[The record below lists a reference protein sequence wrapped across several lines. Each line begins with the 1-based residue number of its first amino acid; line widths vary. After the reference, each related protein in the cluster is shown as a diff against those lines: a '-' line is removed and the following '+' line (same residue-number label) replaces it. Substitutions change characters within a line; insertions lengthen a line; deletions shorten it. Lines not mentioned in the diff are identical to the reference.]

1 MILVKQFSLLK
12 TLNKKS
18 GSVKNMVSFNFKAK
32 FNGDSQ
38 YLSSSSG
45 IINVTP
51 QKGTILLSTNI
62 PFIEQNTPFEIIVTA
77 VNQSGVA
84 VSGLSVDYSFKI
96 DGVQSVTG
104 SCITNTEGKGTIS
117 ETLTTEG
124 DVELTLTVDETTN
137 YNSATLVKEFRMGLR
152 STFLTIS
159 TSSTSFQM
167 GEKIVVSGY
176 LHDEDG
182 LPVQNAAITLDYGLN
197 SSFSSHTGTTT
208 NSQGLWSVSLSNL
221 SIGQYTLKA
230 SYAGNELYKSS
241 QSSSRTISVTK
252 KNTILEVIN
261 TSLIRGQ
268 SWFVRLKDSSG
279 NRLGNK
285 NIVFTANGV
294 EYTRQTDSN
303 GVASLAINIL
313 PNIYTFKAVFK
324 GDTTYNASNTLNSS
338 VVVNNYASVTKAAT
352 NFWGYGSSGV
362 PYRSWSQLGSSSNG
376 YVSICG
382 SSSYP
387 IGSSSGSYNTPQSL
401 AANGFGF
408 NIPSEAT
415 IKNIT
420 VIWED
425 ANYPTTDSLGAHNSI
440 SCAVSSQQ
448 VQVIN
453 LGHGNTNA
461 VNDGITPGQKI
472 FKQHSVLFEN
482 VNALPSAVNDGG
494 IAIILKWGKNTTGN
508 VGRLKVQNVALKVE
522 YTPYQERPI

>member
-1 MILVKQFSLLK
+1 
-12 TLNKKS
+12 
-18 GSVKNMVSFNFKAK
+18 MVTYNFKAK
-32 FNGDSQ
+32 FEGDDQ
-38 YLSSSSG
+38 FLSSSSG
-45 IINVTP
+45 NKAITPIKGNIN
-51 QKGTILLSTNI
+51 LLTNI
-62 PFIEQNTPFEIIVTA
+62 PFIEPDTPFEIIVTA

-84 VSGLSVDYSFKI
+84 VSGVNINYSFKI
-96 DGVQSVTG
+96 EGVQSETG
-104 SCITNTEGKGTIS
+104 SCVTNNEGKGTIS

-152 STFLTIS
+152 ATTLTIS

-167 GEKIVVSGY
+167 GENIVVSGY

-182 LPVQNAAITLDYGLN
+182 IPIQNEAITLNYGLN
-197 SSFSSHTGTTT
+197 SSLTNSSNTTT
-208 NSQGLWSVSLSNL
+208 NSQGLWSVILSNL

-252 KNTILEVIN
+252 KNTIIEVIN

-285 NIVFTANGV
+285 NIVFTANGE

-303 GVASLAINIL
+303 GVASLAINLL
-313 PNIYTFKAVFK
+313 PNTYSLKAVFK
-324 GDTTYNASNTLNSS
+324 GDTTYNTSNTLNSS

-352 NFWGYGSSGV
+352 NFWGHGSSGV

-387 IGSSSGSYNTPQSL
+387 IGSSSGSYNTPQAL
-401 AANGFGF
+401 AANSFGL

-420 VIWED
+420 VLWED

-440 SCAVSSQQ
+440 SCAVSPQQ

-453 LGHGNTNA
+453 LGQGNTNA

>member
-1 MILVKQFSLLK
+1 
-12 TLNKKS
+12 
-18 GSVKNMVSFNFKAK
+18 MVTYNFKAK
-32 FNGDSQ
+32 FGGDDQ
-38 YLSSSSG
+38 FLSSSSG
-45 IINVTP
+45 NKAITPIKGNIN
-51 QKGTILLSTNI
+51 LSTNI
-62 PFIEQNTPFEIIVTA
+62 PFIEPDTPFEIVVVA
-77 VNQSGVA
+77 VNQSGVT
-84 VSGLSVDYSFKI
+84 VSGLTVDYSFKI

-152 STFLTIS
+152 ATTLTIS

-167 GEKIVVSGY
+167 GENIVVSGY

-182 LPVQNAAITLDYGLN
+182 LPIQNAAITLNYGLN
-197 SSFSSHTGTTT
+197 SSLTNISNTTT
-208 NSQGLWSVSLSNL
+208 NSQGLWSVILSNL

-241 QSSSRTISVTK
+241 QSSSRTISITK

-285 NIVFTANGV
+285 NVVFTANGE
-294 EYTRQTDSN
+294 EYTKQTDSN
-303 GVASLAINIL
+303 GVASLAINLL
-313 PNIYTFKAVFK
+313 PNTYSLKAVFN
-324 GDTTYNASNTLNSS
+324 GDTVYNASNTLSSS

-387 IGSSSGSYNTPQSL
+387 IGSSSGSYNTPQAL
-401 AANGFGF
+401 AANSFGL

-420 VIWED
+420 VLWGD

-440 SCAVSSQQ
+440 SCAVSPQQ

-453 LGHGNTNA
+453 LGQGNTNA

-508 VGRLKVQNVALKVE
+508 IGRLKVQNVALKVE